1 MFKKLCVAVLSVF
14 IAVAMVLGV
23 HALGVHA
30 DGSNGS
36 RLNMVTLCDMAPVEE
51 LL

>member
-23 HALGVHA
+23 HA

-36 RLNMVTLCDMAPVEE
+36 RLNMVTLCDMDPVEE

>member
-23 HALGVHA
+23 HADA
-30 DGSNGS
+30 SNS
-36 RLNMVTLCDMAPVEE
+36 SSLNTVTLCDMDAVEE